1 MKPWRGCAA
10 ALLLALPGCSQ
21 AQPTD
26 PHSLSCWANDLAPRH
41 QGRIDHLAVDLAD
54 HRLFVAEIANGTVDE
69 VDLEAG
75 KVIGR
80 IAAAWRTARASPGF
94 RRPTGGGRLR

>member
-26 PHSLSCWANDLAPRH
+26 PHSPLVLERTISLPDTR
-41 QGRIDHLAVDLAD
+41 GRIDHLAVDLAD
-54 HRLFVAEIANGTVDE
+54 HRLFVAEIANGTVD
-69 VDLEAG
+69 
-75 KVIGR
+75 
-80 IAAAWRTARASPGF
+80 
-94 RRPTGGGRLR
+94 